1 MNNIKWMPETEKEVQ
16 KLVKVT
22 TVYGW
27 TKIAWEVVELLGLGG
42 LVYLIIKLFAELGS
56 FAHIFGL

>member
-1 MNNIKWMPETEKEVQ
+1 MPETEKEVQ

-27 TKIAWEVVELLGLGG
+27 TKVVWEVVGLLGLGG
-42 LVYLIIKLFAELGS
+42 LVYLIIKLFAELES
-56 FAHIFGL
+56 FAHTFGL

>member
-1 MNNIKWMPETEKEVQ
+1 MSAPWMPETEKEVQ

-27 TKIAWEVVELLGLGG
+27 TKVVWEVVGLLGLGG
-42 LVYLIIKLFAELGS
+42 LVYLIIKLFAELES
-56 FAHIFGL
+56 FAHTFGL